1 MSLRKRISA
10 KSSASAEEEFKRFI
24 IAKMAK
30 GLADK
35 TLKTYQQHLSAISK
49 HLDLR
54 QSIEKLN
61 TNNLEQMIVSMREAG
76 LSSNTIRSYT
86 RTMKSFLSW
95 CNEEGITD
103 LTIPLYKAEETIKET
118 YSDSEL
124 KALLKKPDTRHC
136 KFSEY
141 RNWVII
147 NLLINNGCRAATVRN
162 IKNRDVDLQNR
173 IIYLRHTKNKKSQSI
188 PLCDSLCS
196 TFKEYLRIRGGN
208 DYDYLFPNEFG
219 EQLSENGLRCSI
231 AKYNRKR
238 GVEKTSL
245 HMFRHTFARKYLVD
259 CGGNAFT
266 LQHLLGHS
274 TLDMTKHYCA
284 IFDADIAKNYDQF
297 SPLAQIQKNNSKKIS
312 MKRKPVRTS

>member
-1 MSLRKRISA
+1 MPLRKRISA

-24 IAKMAK
+24 IAKKAK

-61 TNNLEQMIVSMREAG
+61 TNNLEQMVVSMREAG

-103 LTIPLYKAEETIKET
+103 LTLPLYKAEETIKET

-141 RNWVII
+141 RNWV
-147 NLLINNGCRAATVRN
+147 NGVQEAAGSNPVTRTKTLKSVM
-162 IKNRDVDLQNR
+162 ISAFSFYALMKN
-173 IIYLRHTKNKKSQSI
+173 
-188 PLCDSLCS
+188 
-196 TFKEYLRIRGGN
+196 
-208 DYDYLFPNEFG
+208 
-219 EQLSENGLRCSI
+219 
-231 AKYNRKR
+231 
-238 GVEKTSL
+238 
-245 HMFRHTFARKYLVD
+245 
-259 CGGNAFT
+259 
-266 LQHLLGHS
+266 S
-274 TLDMTKHYCA
+274 TLD
-284 IFDADIAKNYDQF
+284 F
-297 SPLAQIQKNNSKKIS
+297 
-312 MKRKPVRTS
+312 